1 MLGVCGSWFKV
12 IGSEQ
17 PSPDYLVRVIVL
29 VTTPA
34 TNRGKVI
41 SAICVNRVIR
51 VVCVVRVTRAIRVI
65 RATRAIRVIRVICVN
80 RVVHAI
86 RVSV

>member
-17 PSPDYLVRVIVL
+17 ASPDYVARVIVL

-34 TNRGKVI
+34 TNRG
-41 SAICVNRVIR
+41 VNRVIR